1 MQALMLVARHESVS
15 RAAEAMHVTQ
25 PAVSL
30 QLRMLEE
37 AAGTP
42 LTRKL
47 GRGIQLTA
55 AGEVMVG
62 FAERILNMWEQA
74 TDEVAALKG
83 VISGTLR
90 IGAVTTAEHLLPP
103 MLVKFTMERPD
114 VRMKLHV
121 GNRSEVLNMLARHE
135 IDLAIMG
142 TPPREFRT
150 NAARFAR
157 HPMAFIASPTHPLMK
172 KRKVSLDDV
181 MKANLLV
188 RERGSG
194 TRTAIERLF
203 RESGQRLRIGSELS
217 SNEAIKRMV
226 AAGLG
231 VAFLS
236 VHACALEFG
245 AGLVKMLP
253 VAESPVEAN
262 WHIMHLVDQPIPK
275 VAAAFQD
282 YVIEYGQELVRQE
295 LEVPRRYT
303 TKSTKSRSRPNVG
316 TNAVREEVAERVRR
330 PGGARS

>member
-1 MQALMLVARHESVS
+1 MHHASFKQLQALLLVARHESVS
-15 RAAEAMHVTQ
+15 RAAEALHVTQ

-42 LTRKL
+42 LTRKV

-55 AGEVMVG
+55 AGEVMVE
-62 FAERILNMWEQA
+62 FAERILRLWEEA

-90 IGAVTTAEHLLPP
+90 IGAITTAEYLLPP
-103 MLVKFTMERPD
+103 MLVRFTTERPG
-114 VRMKLHV
+114 VRIKLQV
-121 GNRSEVLNMLARHE
+121 GNRNEIVHMLSKHE

-142 TPPREFRT
+142 TPPRELRT

-157 HPMAFIASPTHPLMK
+157 HPMAFIASPDHPLMK
-172 KRKVSLDDV
+172 KKLVSLSDIMD
-181 MKANLLV
+181 ANLLV

-194 TRTAIERLF
+194 TRTTIERLF
-203 RESGQRLRIGSELS
+203 KESGYPLRIGSELS

-226 AAGLG
+226 VANLG

-236 VHACALEFG
+236 VHACTLEFE

-253 VAESPVEAN
+253 MDENPVEAD
-262 WHIMHLVDQPIPK
+262 WYVMHLSDQHIPT

-282 YVIEYGQELVRQE
+282 FVIENGQEV
-295 LEVPRRYT
+295 
-303 TKSTKSRSRPNVG
+303 
-316 TNAVREEVAERVRR
+316 VRR
-330 PGGARS
+330 QLGAFLRETAKQRPAKKAR

>member
-1 MQALMLVARHESVS
+1 MHHASFRQLEALLHVARHESVS
-15 RAAEAMHVTQ
+15 RAAEVLHLTQ

-30 QLRMLEE
+30 QIKMLEE

-42 LTRKL
+42 LTRKV

-55 AGEVMVG
+55 AGEVMLE
-62 FAERILNMWEQA
+62 FAERILRMWEEA
-74 TDEVAALKG
+74 VDEVAALKG

-103 MLVKFTMERPD
+103 MLVQFTTERPD
-114 VRMKLHV
+114 VRIKLQV
-121 GNRSEVLNMLARHE
+121 GNRSEIVNLLAKHE

-157 HPMAFIASPTHPLMK
+157 HPMAFIASPNDPLMK
-172 KRKVSLDDV
+172 KKRVTLPDI
-181 MKANLLV
+181 MEANLLV
-188 RERGSG
+188 RERSSG
-194 TRTAIERLF
+194 TRNAVEKLF
-203 RESGQRLRIGSELS
+203 KEAGYPLRIGSELS

-236 VHACALEFG
+236 VHACSLEFE

-253 VAESPVEAN
+253 MEENPVEAD
-262 WHIMHLVDQPIPK
+262 WHIMHLVDKPIPK

-282 YVIEYGQELVRQE
+282 FVIENGQEVVRQQ
-295 LEVPRRYT
+295 LEDIHR
-303 TKSTKSRSRPNVG
+303 
-316 TNAVREEVAERVRR
+316 VA
-330 PGGARS
+330 ARLHRKRKV

>member
-1 MQALMLVARHESVS
+1 MHHASFRQLEALLHVARHESVS
-15 RAAEAMHVTQ
+15 RAAEVLHLTQ

-30 QLRMLEE
+30 QIKMLEE

-42 LTRKL
+42 LTRKV

-55 AGEVMVG
+55 AGEVMLE
-62 FAERILNMWEQA
+62 FAERILRLWEEA
-74 TDEVAALKG
+74 VDEVAALKG

-103 MLVKFTMERPD
+103 MLVQFTTERPD
-114 VRMKLHV
+114 VRIKLQV
-121 GNRSEVLNMLARHE
+121 GNRSEIVNLLAKHE

-157 HPMAFIASPTHPLMK
+157 HPMAFIASPNDPLMK
-172 KRKVSLDDV
+172 KKRVALPDI
-181 MKANLLV
+181 MEANLLV
-188 RERGSG
+188 RERSSG
-194 TRTAIERLF
+194 TRNAVEKLF
-203 RESGQRLRIGSELS
+203 KEAGYPLRIGSELS

-236 VHACALEFG
+236 VHACSLEFE

-253 VAESPVEAN
+253 MEENPVEAD
-262 WHIMHLVDQPIPK
+262 WHIMHLVDKPIPK

-282 YVIEYGQELVRQE
+282 FVIENGQEVVRQQ
-295 LEVPRRYT
+295 LEDIHR
-303 TKSTKSRSRPNVG
+303 
-316 TNAVREEVAERVRR
+316 VA
-330 PGGARS
+330 ARLHRKRKV